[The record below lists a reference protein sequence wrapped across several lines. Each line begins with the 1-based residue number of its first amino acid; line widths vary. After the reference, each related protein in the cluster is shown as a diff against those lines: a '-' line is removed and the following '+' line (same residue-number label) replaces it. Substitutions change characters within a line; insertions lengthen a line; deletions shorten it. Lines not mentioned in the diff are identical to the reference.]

1 MATISKSRADPGVWQ
16 TMRFF
21 RVMMALAGV
30 AMADP
35 HPRLLFPAERE
46 AEVKARIAADPLAAE
61 IQKAVVKRAEQVLKE
76 RTCEYL
82 IPDGKRLLSE
92 SRKALHHVL
101 YCGWV
106 WRTTGDVRFRDRVI
120 RELDAACALKD
131 WNPSHFLD
139 TAEMSTAVAIGYD
152 WLFPVLSPEQRK
164 HYENTL
170 LDKGLRVVGKV
181 HPKTN
186 WWVGATNNWSQVCG
200 TGMALAAEAVKERNP
215 ELCAALMK
223 HGDGLIEKCEN
234 FYLPDGAYPE
244 GPAYWHYGT
253 NYHVMLFAAQESLG
267 HAVKIP
273 AVFKGSGDFMMHVVG
288 PTRVDF
294 NFADGSAREAVPSPA
309 QSWIATKFG
318 NEAQAV
324 HVRALLEAFFKKEV
338 GGGTTNDLR
347 FFPLHLLWLPEA
359 FTGKFGA
366 GLSARFEGEQSFV
379 FLRSGW
385 SSDAAWLAIKGGT
398 GAANHGHLDA
408 GSFVYE
414 AGGRRWFHDLGSD
427 NYNLPGYFGK
437 QRWDYLR
444 LNNFSHNTLVID
456 GKLQGA
462 PKEGCPV
469 SAIKQDGTR
478 SGTVVDLGRAYE
490 RQAESVKRSAVL
502 DADDGSVRMTDT
514 IAKPVGPVRWAVV
527 TKAKAKFEGNTV
539 ILEEGG
545 KRLVMTR
552 HDKAGGKWEEYSLK
566 PKSKEEKQN
575 EGFRLIGFTAPKGEE
590 LRLEVGWKLEGP

>member
-1 MATISKSRADPGVWQ
+1 MKWFVFLMA
-16 TMRFF
+16 
-21 RVMMALAGV
+21 MAGG

-35 HPRLLFPAERE
+35 HPRLLFPAGRE
-46 AEVKARIAADPLAAE
+46 AEVKARIASDPLAAE
-61 IQKAVVKRAEQVLKE
+61 IQQSVIQRAEQVLGE

-152 WLFPVLSPEQRK
+152 WLFPVLGPEQRK
-164 HYENTL
+164 RYEDAL

-181 HPKTN
+181 HPRTG
-186 WWVGATNNWSQVCG
+186 WWRGATNNWSQVCG
-200 TGMALAAEAVKERNP
+200 TGMALAAEVVKERDP
-215 ELCAALMK
+215 ELCAALVK
-223 HGDGLIEKCEN
+223 HGDELIAKCER

-253 NYHVMLFAAQESLG
+253 NYHVLWFAARESLG
-267 HAVKIP
+267 QPVKVP
-273 AVFKGSGDFMMHVVG
+273 AVFKGSGDFMTHVVG
-288 PTRVDF
+288 PTGFDF
-294 NFADGSAREAVPSPA
+294 NFADGNANQQVPSPA
-309 QSWIATKFG
+309 QSWIASKFG
-318 NEAQAV
+318 DAAQALRL
-324 HVRALLEAFFKKEV
+324 RALLEAALKRGI

-359 FTGKFGA
+359 A
-366 GLSARFEGEQSFV
+366 GGRIHVSTSARFDGEQSFV

-385 SSDAAWLAIKGGT
+385 TPDAAWLAIKGGT

-408 GSFVYE
+408 GAFVYE
-414 AGGRRWFHDLGSD
+414 AGGRRWFHDLGTD

-444 LNNFSHNTLVID
+444 LNNLSHNTLVID
-456 GKLQGA
+456 GRLQGA

-469 SAIKQDGTR
+469 SPVKQAGAN
-478 SGTVVDLGRAYE
+478 SSTVVDLSRAYQD
-490 RQAESVKRSAVL
+490 QAESVNRGAVL
-502 DADDGSVRMTDT
+502 DAADGSVRIIDT
-514 IAKPVGPVRWAVV
+514 IAKPVGSVRWAVV
-527 TKAKAKFEGNTV
+527 TKAKPKFEGNTV

-552 HDKAGGKWEEYSLK
+552 HDKAGGKWEEYSLQ
-566 PKSKEEKQN
+566 PKTKEEKQN
-575 EGFRLIGFTAPKGEE
+575 EGFRLIGFTAPKGDE

>member
-1 MATISKSRADPGVWQ
+1 
-16 TMRFF
+16 MRFL
-21 RVMMALAGV
+21 RVMMVLTGM
-30 AMADP
+30 AMADAEADP
-35 HPRLLFPAERE
+35 HPRLLFPVARE

-101 YCGWV
+101 YCGWA

-152 WLFPVLSPEQRK
+152 WLYPALNAEQRK
-164 HYENTL
+164 RYEDTL
-170 LDKGLRVVGKV
+170 FDKGLRVVGKV
-181 HPKTN
+181 HPKTA
-186 WWVGATNNWSQVCG
+186 WWTGATNNWSQVCG
-200 TGMALAAEAVKERNP
+200 TGMALAAEAVKERDP
-215 ELCAALMK
+215 ELCAALVK
-223 HGDGLIEKCEN
+223 HGDDLIAKCEH

-244 GPAYWHYGT
+244 GPSYWHYGT
-253 NYHVMLFAAQESLG
+253 NYHVMLFAARESLG
-267 HAVKIP
+267 QPVKVP
-273 AVFKGSGDFMMHVVG
+273 AVFKGSGDFMTHVVG
-288 PTRVDF
+288 PTGVDF
-294 NFADGSAREAVPSPA
+294 NFADGNAGQEVPSPA
-309 QSWIATKFG
+309 QSWIATKFKDA
-318 NEAQAV
+318 AQAG
-324 HVRALLEAFFKKEV
+324 HLRGLLEWSLRRGI

-347 FFPLHLLWLPEA
+347 FFPLHLLWLPQAPE
-359 FTGKFGA
+359 GKSA
-366 GLSARFEGEQSFV
+366 DLLAARFEGMQSFV
-379 FLRSGW
+379 FLRNGW
-385 SSDAAWLAIKGGT
+385 TPAAAWLAIKGGT

-408 GSFVYE
+408 GSFVFE

-427 NYNLPGYFGK
+427 NYNMPGYFGK

-456 GKLQGA
+456 GKLQAA

-469 SAIKQDGTR
+469 SAIKQEGTR

-490 RQAESVKRSAVL
+490 GQAESVKRSAVL
-502 DADDGSVRMTDT
+502 DDKDGSVRMTDT
-514 IAKPVGPVRWAVV
+514 IEMPVGPVRWAVV
-527 TKAKAKFEGNTV
+527 TKAKAKIEGNTV
-539 ILEEGG
+539 TLEEGG

-566 PKSKEEKQN
+566 PKTKEEKQN
-575 EGFRLIGFTAPKGEE
+575 EGFRMIGFTAPKGDQ
-590 LRLEVGWKLEGP
+590 LVMEVGWKLEGR

>member
-1 MATISKSRADPGVWQ
+1 MK
-16 TMRFF
+16 FL
-21 RVMMALAGV
+21 RVMMALTVV

-92 SRKALHHVL
+92 SRKAVHHVL
-101 YCGWV
+101 YCGWA

-152 WLFPVLSPEQRK
+152 WLFPVLNEEQRK
-164 HYENTL
+164 RYEDTL
-170 LDKGLRVVGKV
+170 LAKGLRVVGKV
-181 HPKTN
+181 HPKTA
-186 WWVGATNNWSQVCG
+186 WWTGATNNWSQVCG
-200 TGMALAAEAVKERNP
+200 TGMALAAEAVKERDP
-215 ELCAALMK
+215 ELCAALVK
-223 HGDGLIEKCEN
+223 HGDELIAKCEH

-253 NYHVMLFAAQESLG
+253 NYHVMLFAARESLG
-267 HAVKIP
+267 QPVKVP
-273 AVFKGSGDFMMHVVG
+273 AVLKGSGDFMMHVVG
-288 PTRVDF
+288 PTGVDF
-294 NFADGSAREAVPSPA
+294 NFADGNAGQEIPSPA
-309 QSWIATKFG
+309 QSWIATKFKDK
-318 NEAQAV
+318 AQAG
-324 HVRALLEAFFKKEV
+324 HLRSMLEAGLKRGI
-338 GGGTTNDLR
+338 GGGTTDDRR

-359 FTGKFGA
+359 PAGKSEGA
-366 GLSARFEGEQSFV
+366 LSARFEGEQSFV

-385 SSDAAWLAIKGGT
+385 ASDAAWLGIKGGT

-408 GSFVYE
+408 GSFVFE

-427 NYNLPGYFGK
+427 NYNMPGYFGK

-456 GKLQGA
+456 GRLQAA
-462 PKEGCPV
+462 PEEGCPV
-469 SAIKQDGTR
+469 SAILHDDTLR
-478 SGTVVDLGRAYE
+478 AAAVDLRRAYE
-490 RQAESVKRSAVL
+490 DQAEDVKRRAGF
-502 DADDGSVRMTDT
+502 DAADGSVRMTDT
-514 IAKPVGPVRWAVV
+514 IMKPVGPVRWAVV
-527 TKAKAKFEGNTV
+527 TKAKLKIEGNTV

-545 KRLVMTR
+545 KRLLLTR
-552 HDKAGGKWEEYSLK
+552 HDKAGGKWEEYPLK
-566 PKSKEEKQN
+566 PKTKEEQQN
-575 EGFRLIGFTAPKGEE
+575 QGFRMIGFTAPKGDA
-590 LRLEVGWKLEGP
+590 LRLEVGWKLAG

>member
-1 MATISKSRADPGVWQ
+1 
-16 TMRFF
+16 MRFL
-21 RVMMALAGV
+21 RVMMVLTGV

-35 HPRLLFPAERE
+35 HPRLLFPAARE

-101 YCGWV
+101 YCGWA

-152 WLFPVLSPEQRK
+152 WLYPSLNAEQRK
-164 HYENTL
+164 RYEDTL

-181 HPKTN
+181 HPKTA
-186 WWVGATNNWSQVCG
+186 WWTGATNNWSQVCG
-200 TGMALAAEAVKERNP
+200 TGMALAAEAVKERDP
-215 ELCAALMK
+215 ELCAALVK
-223 HGDGLIEKCEN
+223 HGDELIAKCEH

-253 NYHVMLFAAQESLG
+253 NYHVMFFAARESLG
-267 HAVKIP
+267 QPVKVP
-273 AVFKGSGDFMMHVVG
+273 VVFKGSGDFMTHVVG
-288 PTRVDF
+288 PTGFDF
-294 NFADGSAREAVPSPA
+294 NFADGNANQQVPSPA
-309 QSWIATKFG
+309 QSWIASKFADS
-318 NEAQAV
+318 AQAG
-324 HVRALLEAFFKKEV
+324 HVRALLDSALKRGI
-338 GGGTTNDLR
+338 GGATTNDLR
-347 FFPLHLLWLPEA
+347 FFPLHLLWLPEM
-359 FTGKFGA
+359 A
-366 GLSARFEGEQSFV
+366 GGRINRALSARFEGEQAFV

-385 SSDAAWLAIKGGT
+385 TPDAAWLAIKGGT

-408 GSFVYE
+408 GAFVYE
-414 AGGRRWFHDLGSD
+414 AGGRRWFHDLGTD

-469 SAIKQDGTR
+469 SPVKLAGT
-478 SGTVVDLGRAYE
+478 SSSTVVDLSRAYQD
-490 RQAESVKRSAVL
+490 QAAGVKRGAVL
-502 DADDGSVRMTDT
+502 DAADGSVRITDT
-514 IAKPVGPVRWAVV
+514 IAKPAGPVRWAVV
-527 TKAKAKFEGNTV
+527 TKAKPKIEGNTV

-552 HDKAGGKWEEYSLK
+552 HDKAGGKWEEYSLQ
-566 PKSKEEKQN
+566 PKTKEERQN
-575 EGFRLIGFTAPKGEE
+575 EGFRLIGFTAPKGDA
-590 LRLEVGWKLEGP
+590 LKLEVGWKLEGP